1 MESMNCSPLDSN
13 ISLETSEESANE
25 LSTCSTSTCTSLSL
39 TAESERE
46 SAEADKT
53 RPRKR
58 CIRRKR
64 PSGLKYR
71 KGLIHTH
78 RLRFPLVEGAETA
91 RADADAAEV
100 DGVFNNSKHPQED
113 QSPREESYVYNADD
127 EDEDGL
133 CTESFECISGSVS
146 STSESERRSST
157 DFDELSSLSSFLS
170 VSSDSLS
177 SEDDM
182 DFQHSESSEEEM
194 DSLHSELRNGHAT
207 DRSASVEN
215 EKMDGLRD
223 FMKDPLYE
231 GAHLSVFECCT
242 LLMLFVIKHKLTK
255 AALQDLL
262 YLIQTVIPSIGCKM
276 LTSIYRVN
284 GLFSDFF
291 GNKGPS
297 LHYMCGNCGKLLKP
311 GKTQCGAS
319 RACKQARTVKFAEL
333 NVEEKL
339 QEFFLGKIFLS
350 DLFEFLESCVL

>member
-1 MESMNCSPLDSN
+1 M
-13 ISLETSEESANE
+13 
-25 LSTCSTSTCTSLSL
+25 
-39 TAESERE
+39 
-46 SAEADKT
+46 
-53 RPRKR
+53 
-58 CIRRKR
+58 
-64 PSGLKYR
+64 
-71 KGLIHTH
+71 
-78 RLRFPLVEGAETA
+78 
-91 RADADAAEV
+91 
-100 DGVFNNSKHPQED
+100 
-113 QSPREESYVYNADD
+113 YNAAD

-146 STSESERRSST
+146 STPESERRSST

-177 SEDDM
+177 SEDD
-182 DFQHSESSEEEM
+182 M

-311 GKTQCGAS
+311 GKTQCRAS

>member
-25 LSTCSTSTCTSLSL
+25 LSTDTTCSTSTCTSLSL
-39 TAESERE
+39 TVESKRE

-53 RPRKR
+53 RPQKR
-58 CIRRKR
+58 CIRRKQ
-64 PSGLKYR
+64 PSGLKYC

-100 DGVFNNSKHPQED
+100 DNNSKHPQED

-146 STSESERRSST
+146 STSESEQRSST
-157 DFDELSSLSSFLS
+157 DFDELSSLSSF
-170 VSSDSLS
+170 SSDSLS

-194 DSLHSELRNGHAT
+194 DSLHSELWNGHAT
-207 DRSASVEN
+207 DRSVSVEN
-215 EKMDGLRD
+215 EKMDELRD

-255 AALQDLL
+255 AALECRGE
-262 YLIQTVIPSIGCKM
+262 TTGV
-276 LTSIYRVN
+276 
-284 GLFSDFF
+284 FSW
-291 GNKGPS
+291 
-297 LHYMCGNCGKLLKP
+297 
-311 GKTQCGAS
+311 
-319 RACKQARTVKFAEL
+319 
-333 NVEEKL
+333 
-339 QEFFLGKIFLS
+339 
-350 DLFEFLESCVL
+350 